1 MVASG
6 WLWMDVW
13 TRFGRL
19 FFLKKKKTNRR
30 LRVVFFLCIHIE
42 IYTKRRCVCTF
53 TMYKCVCECIVGMMF
68 RCWKVKDSCGPHVR
82 FLSFRMFIRVT
93 LKSRSATAR
102 YLFRISYHTR
112 NNTSPPLIWWVT
124 VFYTIPTIF
133 SLTKLRLF
141 SSLSHLHDLLPRGS
155 RPLLSHLFVSR

>member
-1 MVASG
+1 MAITT
-6 WLWMDVW
+6 
-13 TRFGRL
+13 TREIKIDCDFVRKGRL
-19 FFLKKKKTNRR
+19 WLQVGGYGWTSGLVLAVCFSCKKKKKTNRR

-112 NNTSPPLIWWVT
+112 NNTSPPLI
-124 VFYTIPTIF
+124 
-133 SLTKLRLF
+133 
-141 SSLSHLHDLLPRGS
+141 
-155 RPLLSHLFVSR
+155 